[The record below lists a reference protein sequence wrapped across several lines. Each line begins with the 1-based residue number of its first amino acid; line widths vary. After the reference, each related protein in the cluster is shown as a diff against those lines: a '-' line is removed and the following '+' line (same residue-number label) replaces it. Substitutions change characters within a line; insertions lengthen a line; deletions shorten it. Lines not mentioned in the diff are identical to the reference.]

1 MMEATNSQHM
11 NFLHRQ
17 QPDLSWFSELD
28 RFFNPGRA
36 LASHATSPEAIHES
50 PDAWILRL
58 DLPGFTKENVNLK
71 VENQT
76 LILAAETPSEAP
88 FARKVDRQWKL
99 GSRIDTANI
108 RAVVENGVLEITLP
122 KAETP
127 EPRQISI
134 L

>member
-1 MMEATNSQHM
+1 M

-50 PDAWILRL
+50 PEAWILRL
-58 DLPGFTKENVNLK
+58 DLPGFSRENVSLK
-71 VENQT
+71 VDNQT
-76 LILAAETPSEAP
+76 LSLAAETTPENP
-88 FARKVDRQWKL
+88 FSRKVDRQWKL
-99 GSRIDTANI
+99 GTRIDATNI
-108 RAVVENGVLEITLP
+108 KATLDQGVLEITLP
-122 KAETP
+122 KTEAP
-127 EPRQISI
+127 EARQIAI